1 MNDEYPHKNDRII
14 MSKYNTEKFAFSSIS
29 YLVFMA
35 KKCLQKISGF
45 KVATTSDAF
54 LQKLLIESILPR

>member
-35 KKCLQKISGF
+35 KKCLQKIYGF
-45 KVATTSDAF
+45 KVATRF
-54 LQKLLIESILPR
+54 CKNY